1 MSSIQNFPALAD
13 AVHVWALSVAD
24 FFRGFGVNFPPAG
37 SSM

>member
-1 MSSIQNFPALAD
+1 MSSIQIFPDLAD

-24 FFRGFGVNFPPAG
+24 FFRGIGVNFPPAG